1 MFVLL
6 LMKTSLRIPFLLL
19 GVCLSLVSCQKEALR
34 ITDNQQDDSFL
45 DDANLVGL
53 VQGVTAHDGSH
64 DNVVDDSNCFSINFP
79 YYCNV
84 DGEVFLYQ
92 QASDLEGLYL
102 ADEVTPVFPIT
113 VTYAD
118 YNETQINNEAE
129 FQALIAQC
137 ASGELYNN
145 AIRCVDFIYPIEV
158 AIYDPVTAD
167 FETLVYDH
175 DRATF
180 NGVVSL
186 LDADLIAQFRYPL
199 TVDIRGGETIQISS
213 DSELKAIINSNLNFC
228 E

>member
-1 MFVLL
+1 M
-6 LMKTSLRIPFLLL
+6 
-19 GVCLSLVSCQKEALR
+19 
-34 ITDNQQDDSFL
+34 
-45 DDANLVGL
+45 
-53 VQGVTAHDGSH
+53 
-64 DNVVDDSNCFSINFP
+64 
-79 YYCNV
+79 
-84 DGEVFLYQ
+84 
-92 QASDLEGLYL
+92 
-102 ADEVTPVFPIT
+102 
-113 VTYAD
+113 
-118 YNETQINNEAE
+118 
-129 FQALIAQC
+129 IAQC